1 MVRRTIPRRSLVL
14 ILAAVACGSAAFVV
28 VAAAADRAVSAAVQ
42 RGGTVAVVVATGD
55 APRGTV
61 LSGDDVEVAR
71 RASGSVPPGA
81 TSSAGEVVGRRLL
94 TDVAPGE
101 VIGLARLAPRPSGP
115 VAALVPPGLRGV
127 TIPTSLPEGLVVPGD
142 RVDVLATYGGRP
154 HTETAASE
162 LEVLRV
168 LRGAA
173 GVGGAGDT
181 GVTLVVLADEQDA
194 ERLAFAS
201 AFADLSVSVHGVT
214 AGPATTWPPPSPAP
228 ETPAAA
234 TTSP

>member
-1 MVRRTIPRRSLVL
+1 MARRTIPRRSLVL
-14 ILAAVACGSAAFVV
+14 MLAAVACGSAAFVV
-28 VAAAADRAVSAAVQ
+28 VAAAADRAVSAAAQ
-42 RGGTVAVVVATGD
+42 PGGTVAVVVATGD

-61 LSGDDVEVAR
+61 LSEDDVEVAR
-71 RASGSVPPGA
+71 RASEAVPPGA
-81 TSSAGEVVGRRLL
+81 TSGVEQVVGRRLL
-94 TDVAPGE
+94 ADVVPGE
-101 VIGLARLAPRPSGP
+101 VIGLARLAPQPSGP

-127 TIPTSLPEGLVVPGD
+127 AIPTSLPEGLVVPGD

-173 GVGGAGDT
+173 GVGGTGDT
-181 GVTLVVLADEQDA
+181 GVTLVVLADDQDA
-194 ERLAFAS
+194 ERLAFAT
-201 AFADLSVSVHGVT
+201 AFADLSVSVYGVT
-214 AGPATTWPPPSPAP
+214 AGPTATWPTPSPSPEAP
-228 ETPAAA
+228 LTA